1 MNTPSVAE
9 FVMWTLPRV
18 IHGDP
23 YFPRNNHKFLTILKK
38 KKDLKI
44 IFGLDDFNCPF
55 SKLVPLSGPFEKKDD
70 RQCAFH
76 GGTASRAALVMT
88 RMTYLKTSKE
98 QCMNIV
104 AINW

>member
-1 MNTPSVAE
+1 M
-9 FVMWTLPRV
+9 V
-18 IHGDP
+18 IP
-23 YFPRNNHKFLTILKK
+23 IFRETILSSSPFLKK

-44 IFGLDDFNCPF
+44 IFDLNDFNCPF

-88 RMTYLKTSKE
+88 RIE
-98 QCMNIV
+98 
-104 AINW
+104 